1 MEEPGLINSID
12 LSSQSAGKP
21 DRERES
27 VCVSARVRVCVCMCQ
42 HCCGLNKAPSCT
54 LLTKASVII
63 GIE

>member
-27 VCVSARVRVCVCMCQ
+27 VCVSARVRVCVYVS
-42 HCCGLNKAPSCT
+42 A
-54 LLTKASVII
+54 LLWLKQSSIMHSAH
-63 GIE
+63 